1 MIIIM
6 FQMKLSMQLLQDHG
20 SVGQS
25 STDKAVMTR
34 NITL

>member
-1 MIIIM
+1 MITIL

-20 SVGQS
+20 SVSQS
-25 STDKAVMTR
+25 STDKAVMTG